1 MRIHVGTASGFEVNH
16 NSNQLNWSFQG
27 FLIYKWQVILGIMKL
42 NPTSI
47 YIIHKKKK
55 TKKKDTKKIYTW
67 KKVVLD
73 SLVLMITAGRLPEV
87 LSVVSL
93 FHNWSS
99 SSAINKLC
107 TVNVSYRWSNS
118 VLYGECKESIV
129 NKNPYPPLLLR
140 LPIETERGRVK
151 SE

>member
-1 MRIHVGTASGFEVNH
+1 MASNPRDNEVKPNFNLH
-16 NSNQLNWSFQG
+16 NSQ
-27 FLIYKWQVILGIMKL
+27 
-42 NPTSI
+42 
-47 YIIHKKKK
+47 KKRH
-55 TKKKDTKKIYTW
+55 KKIYTW

-118 VLYGECKESIV
+118 VLYEECKESIV
-129 NKNPYPPLLLR
+129 NKNPYPLIKVTNR
-140 LPIETERGRVK
+140 NSKGESKISMKFCNQERK
-151 SE
+151 NPSL